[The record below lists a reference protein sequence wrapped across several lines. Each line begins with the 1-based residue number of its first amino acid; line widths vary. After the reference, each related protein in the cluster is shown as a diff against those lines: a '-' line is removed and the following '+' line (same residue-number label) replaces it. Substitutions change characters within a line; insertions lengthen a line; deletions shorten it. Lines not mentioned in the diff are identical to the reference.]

1 MHADLRAQRQ
11 RWYNLINSTIVRR
24 HVHRVWVHR
33 ACFVAAALVLSG
45 CISALSP
52 STLPIG
58 EAAPD
63 FVLEESGQT
72 ISLAELHGRVVLL
85 NFWSSG

>member
-1 MHADLRAQRQ
+1 M
-11 RWYNLINSTIVRR
+11 
-24 HVHRVWVHR
+24 HR
-33 ACFVAAALVLSG
+33 AWTYRACLLAAALMLSG
-45 CISALSP
+45 CISALTS

-63 FVLEESGQT
+63 FTLGTGEQT
-72 ISLAELHGRVVLL
+72 ISLAELRGRVVLL